1 MHNARR
7 SSDGSPQSFETS
19 TSQYPVCVSPCSL
32 PGIQRCRDRDFIS
45 EKPPKCA
52 TPFFSPLPRPVSHNI
67 CRASAESRG
76 TTTSHQA
83 QLLNHGVASGDGSLG
98 RRSRGRLRFP
108 AVTIHATAAT
118 ASRVGAV
125 ALWVSAGVSD
135 AGRHTWRRSPH
146 ALRLWPCCRRGSCC
160 SRGLGRSGP
169 GAHDAA
175 TGGHAS
181 ATPKVCFFAGWKRWC
196 VLKVVLG
203 RQQIDTYCSRCW
215 DTPWPGCRWISSRL
229 REIEKRTRAAVEL
242 VAHAENRSGLHARKK
257 KGWLQQGRHWVS
269 YETALPLLNLPPRG
283 ATARVE
289 RSTAFTVDVLRG
301 RACCFCAVWRST

>member
-1 MHNARR
+1 MALRNPLKQA
-7 SSDGSPQSFETS
+7 QAS
-19 TSQYPVCVSPCSL
+19 TQCVSHL
-32 PGIQRCRDRDFIS
+32 VRCQGYRDAGTAIS
-45 EKPPKCA
+45 FRKSPRNVQH
-52 TPFFSPLPRPVSHNI
+52 PFFHPSPGQFPTISVEPPR
-67 CRASAESRG
+67 RARG

-203 RQQIDTYCSRCW
+203 QQQIDTYCSRCW
-215 DTPWPGCRWISSRL
+215 DTPWPWLPRDFLTASRDREENSSSSRACS
-229 REIEKRTRAAVEL
+229 TC
-242 VAHAENRSGLHARKK
+242 RK
-257 KGWLQQGRHWVS
+257 
-269 YETALPLLNLPPRG
+269 
-283 ATARVE
+283 
-289 RSTAFTVDVLRG
+289 
-301 RACCFCAVWRST
+301 